1 MRIFRYIAFTAFFAA
16 AGLTAAAQTGDYT
29 SFLNDVASRSP
40 QLTAARM
47 GHTATVRGLRTGL
60 APEDPEVALE
70 YYFGGESR
78 YELAVEQAFDFPTV
92 YRQRNKISK
101 LGVSKAE
108 QEYRSARRS
117 IMAAVSD
124 AYLSLNYAAERVTI
138 LTKRRD
144 DMRQVVTLYDEGLN
158 AGQNTV
164 IEIRNARML
173 LTGIE
178 NDLTLAE
185 TEREEA
191 AAALAQLNGGS
202 GIAPQGYPQFG
213 FTGTQ
218 EEFVAAALAADYD
231 LEAAAIDTLI
241 AQRELKLSRN
251 EWIPKLKIGY
261 KVEVEGTKGTN
272 ALLAG
277 ISLPLWQN
285 SGRTRHAK
293 ALGEAAKAQHVAV
306 EASTRTRLRSLYS
319 RYRALSAALTARL
332 GDSSDSDYP
341 ELLKSAAE
349 AGKITSVDALMGL
362 SEWYALKDSLM
373 ALEYE
378 VAQAGAAMALCLI

>member
-1 MRIFRYIAFTAFFAA
+1 MRIFNYIAFTAFFAV
-16 AGLTAAAQTGDYT
+16 AGLTAVAQTGDYA

-40 QLTAARM
+40 QLTAAQM

-70 YYFGGESR
+70 YYFAGESR

-124 AYLSLNYAAERVTI
+124 AYLGLNYAAERVTI

-144 DMRQVVTLYDEGLN
+144 DMRQVIALYDEGMN

-178 NDLTLAE
+178 NSLTLAE

-191 AAALAQLNGGS
+191 SAALAQLNGGS

-251 EWIPKLKIGY
+251 EWIPKLKVGY

-332 GDSSDSDYP
+332 GDDSGSDYP

>member
-144 DMRQVVTLYDEGLN
+144 DMRQVVALYDEGLN